1 MSNPDKI
8 VVNGIQLEKS
18 KFNELLS
25 WVIAQEKKNIETK
38 EKSFQEM
45 VEAIQKKIEEVVQ

>member
-8 VVNGIQLEKS
+8 VVNGIQLENS